1 MRNGE
6 DEQAAKVSPTP
17 RELCS
22 LGFQY
27 CSQGDFGRAEAVYRE
42 AAAKG
47 YANAQ
52 YNLAVLIKKKLSTSR
67 ALKAKRTSIEA
78 AGWFS
83 EAALQGHARAAFQL
97 GRAYQKGAGV
107 EKSDEEALRWY
118 LIAANAGGLDEAQ
131 HLVGI
136 MLFEGIGTGQDH
148 AAAAGFLRRAAQ
160 QGHAAASARL
170 GAILWQGFEGTP
182 RNRSEAVELF
192 LHAASGGD
200 AESQHILGVLCLE
213 GTCGAVAQSDREGRE
228 WLLKAARQGHEASQ
242 WRLGLSCNKLDKESS
257 EWFRKSV
264 GKAAARTAAAI
275 SCNATLLKT

>member
-83 EAALQGHARAAFQL
+83 EAALQGHARAAKTAAVA
-97 GRAYQKGAGV
+97 GRERAQRRATVPRRISGHARGRLQDAQARAAVARCV
-107 EKSDEEALRWY
+107 E
-118 LIAANAGGLDEAQ
+118 NQ
-131 HLVGI
+131 
-136 MLFEGIGTGQDH
+136 
-148 AAAAGFLRRAAQ
+148 LRRATRP
-160 QGHAAASARL
+160 GSMPWDSL
-170 GAILWQGFEGTP
+170 VY
-182 RNRSEAVELF
+182 S
-192 LHAASGGD
+192 
-200 AESQHILGVLCLE
+200 
-213 GTCGAVAQSDREGRE
+213 
-228 WLLKAARQGHEASQ
+228 
-242 WRLGLSCNKLDKESS
+242 
-257 EWFRKSV
+257 
-264 GKAAARTAAAI
+264 RTAAVPRIGWCAW
-275 SCNATLLKT
+275 TGT